1 MEDEMPPYILEK
13 STVNG
18 FEFYKYL
25 HIRGGA
31 GNENFHKGKRL
42 GGLYTFLVYYA
53 TPDEMKGC
61 DYCEK
66 LWCEDKKIPFGI
78 GKTINAAYKDY
89 LKTKNQQP

>member
-42 GGLYTFLVYYA
+42 GGLL
-53 TPDEMKGC
+53 C
-61 DYCEK
+61 HS
-66 LWCEDKKIPFGI
+66 
-78 GKTINAAYKDY
+78 
-89 LKTKNQQP
+89 